1 MKNYA
6 ANEVRDIVI
15 LGHSGC
21 GKTTLSEALLYY
33 SGATKRFGK
42 VSEGNTVSDYDPE
55 EIRRNV
61 SISTSVLPVEW
72 KDTKI
77 NFLDTPGYF
86 DFVGEVKLAMS
97 VSDTALIVVS
107 AKSGLE
113 VGTEKAWEYA
123 EEIGIPKMI
132 FINQMDD
139 ESADFQ
145 NTINQLREKYGKIV
159 APLQVPFR
167 DPNGVLGFINV
178 LKRDA
183 RMLDSNGKL
192 VKCDI
197 PEDKVE
203 EVETLRAWVV
213 EVAAESDDDLLEK
226 FFNDEELT
234 LEEIYL
240 GLKKGIRNHS
250 IAPVIFGSAM
260 MGYGI
265 RLLMSTI
272 VKFMPPSIE
281 CRPSFICK
289 DLRNEGEGMKRYN
302 SEKDHLAC
310 FVFKTISDPYVGRL
324 NIFRVLSGVIN
335 TTKTVYNPEKDT
347 YEKVAH
353 LYVVRGKEQIEVDEL
368 QAGDIG
374 ALAKLSNTS
383 TQDTLCSKY
392 FPVELE
398 KIDLPKPGLSMCI
411 APKGKG
417 DEDKISAALS
427 KILEEDPTLSLE
439 INKETKQTIIY
450 GQGEQQLEV
459 VVNKL
464 KTKYKIDVELTDPII
479 PYRETIKSKVKVQG
493 KYKKQSGGHG
503 QYGDVW
509 MEFEPSGDQ
518 SQSYIFE
525 EKIFGGSVPK
535 QYFPAVEK
543 GLQECVSN
551 GVLAGYPVVGLKATL
566 VDGSYHPVDSSE
578 MAFKMATSV
587 AFKDGLPQA
596 KPTILEPIAHV
607 EVTIPERYMGDIMG
621 DINKRRGRILSMNPE
636 HEKKVII
643 AEVPL
648 AEMHKYATDL
658 RSMTQG
664 RGYYEYYF
672 ERYEEAPMEMQK
684 KIIEQKSNEK

>member
-167 DPNGVLGFINV
+167 DSNGILGFINV
-178 LKRDA
+178 LKKDA

-197 PEDKVE
+197 PEDKKE

-250 IAPVIFGSAM
+250 IAPVIFGSAT

-281 CRPSFICK
+281 CRPSFLCK
-289 DLRNEGEGMKRYN
+289 DLKNEGEGMKRYN
-302 SEKDHLAC
+302 SEK
-310 FVFKTISDPYVGRL
+310 TI
-324 NIFRVLSGVIN
+324 
-335 TTKTVYNPEKDT
+335 
-347 YEKVAH
+347 
-353 LYVVRGKEQIEVDEL
+353 
-368 QAGDIG
+368 
-374 ALAKLSNTS
+374 
-383 TQDTLCSKY
+383 
-392 FPVELE
+392 
-398 KIDLPKPGLSMCI
+398 
-411 APKGKG
+411 
-417 DEDKISAALS
+417 
-427 KILEEDPTLSLE
+427 
-439 INKETKQTIIY
+439 
-450 GQGEQQLEV
+450 
-459 VVNKL
+459 
-464 KTKYKIDVELTDPII
+464 
-479 PYRETIKSKVKVQG
+479 
-493 KYKKQSGGHG
+493 
-503 QYGDVW
+503 
-509 MEFEPSGDQ
+509 
-518 SQSYIFE
+518 
-525 EKIFGGSVPK
+525 
-535 QYFPAVEK
+535 
-543 GLQECVSN
+543 
-551 GVLAGYPVVGLKATL
+551 
-566 VDGSYHPVDSSE
+566 
-578 MAFKMATSV
+578 
-587 AFKDGLPQA
+587 
-596 KPTILEPIAHV
+596 
-607 EVTIPERYMGDIMG
+607 
-621 DINKRRGRILSMNPE
+621 
-636 HEKKVII
+636 
-643 AEVPL
+643 
-648 AEMHKYATDL
+648 
-658 RSMTQG
+658 
-664 RGYYEYYF
+664 
-672 ERYEEAPMEMQK
+672 
-684 KIIEQKSNEK
+684 